1 MENRVETD
9 LTQGSVVQQL
19 IKYAIPMVTTSL
31 LQALYSMTDIIIA
44 GHFVGS
50 NGISAINNS
59 SQIMGIITN
68 IAIGLTVGGNILV
81 GQYFGAGDKEKRAEA
96 TGTLFTLSVFLG
108 ILFMIATNVFAKPM
122 LIQLGAPALE
132 DANAYL
138 KICTF
143 GLIFIF
149 GYNAMSAVLRA
160 IGNSKQ
166 PFYFIAAATGVNV
179 VLDLLFMG
187 PLQLG
192 TSGAA
197 LATMIAQGVS
207 FFSSLFYL
215 LRKQEIF
222 IFSLSTLKIRIA
234 QLKMILKLGIP
245 TALQQTIGGVSWLV
259 VTFLINSYGV
269 SVSAGNGVS
278 IKIKDFCQL
287 FVVAMANSSA
297 TMIAQTL
304 GAKKYDRAKEVMYTT
319 MKITVG
325 MSIIIILLVELFT
338 PQLAAI
344 FTSDPAVSSAAV
356 MNLKIEIIG
365 QLFYAIFF
373 VYHSLAIGA
382 GHTIFAMASSFVNC
396 IIFRVVLAI
405 IFNHFWGLTGV
416 YLACMIA
423 PFSSVPLGYIYT
435 RSNVWRRSLT

>member
-207 FFSSLFYL
+207 FFSALFYL

-259 VTFLINSYGV
+259 VTF
-269 SVSAGNGVS
+269 
-278 IKIKDFCQL
+278 
-287 FVVAMANSSA
+287 
-297 TMIAQTL
+297 
-304 GAKKYDRAKEVMYTT
+304 
-319 MKITVG
+319 
-325 MSIIIILLVELFT
+325 
-338 PQLAAI
+338 
-344 FTSDPAVSSAAV
+344 
-356 MNLKIEIIG
+356 
-365 QLFYAIFF
+365 
-373 VYHSLAIGA
+373 
-382 GHTIFAMASSFVNC
+382 
-396 IIFRVVLAI
+396 
-405 IFNHFWGLTGV
+405 
-416 YLACMIA
+416 
-423 PFSSVPLGYIYT
+423 
-435 RSNVWRRSLT
+435 

>member
-1 MENRVETD
+1 M
-9 LTQGSVVQQL
+9 
-19 IKYAIPMVTTSL
+19 
-31 LQALYSMTDIIIA
+31 
-44 GHFVGS
+44 
-50 NGISAINNS
+50 
-59 SQIMGIITN
+59 
-68 IAIGLTVGGNILV
+68 
-81 GQYFGAGDKEKRAEA
+81 
-96 TGTLFTLSVFLG
+96 
-108 ILFMIATNVFAKPM
+108 
-122 LIQLGAPALE
+122 
-132 DANAYL
+132 
-138 KICTF
+138 
-143 GLIFIF
+143 
-149 GYNAMSAVLRA
+149 
-160 IGNSKQ
+160 
-166 PFYFIAAATGVNV
+166 
-179 VLDLLFMG
+179 
-187 PLQLG
+187 
-192 TSGAA
+192 
-197 LATMIAQGVS
+197 
-207 FFSSLFYL
+207 
-215 LRKQEIF
+215 
-222 IFSLSTLKIRIA
+222 
-234 QLKMILKLGIP
+234 
-245 TALQQTIGGVSWLV
+245 
-259 VTFLINSYGV
+259 INSYGV